1 MIIRLSYVTA
11 LVLIYNVLLI
21 EGQNDPAGASFL
33 QSVVRR
39 IQTDRFQS
47 LSRVISN
54 RLNALDKSDT
64 ANYETDPEV
73 RNILLQILSTPPTDS
88 EQHSHYEDLAGSDGD
103 NHMQDDIPPAPLSK
117 QELLALYQAAVSKG
131 TNLTSMGQQLSE
143 NDLTSTPEQGT
154 IPGYYYYF
162 YPIKN
167 LMGNG
172 NDGQNQQM
180 DGNNNSGMM
189 TQQDMAMMMMQQG
202 PTKSIQPL
210 FFAMASFVSVA
221 MMFVLSILF
230 MPKFGNHRSD
240 AAAVKEAA
248 SEENLTDLSKI
259 VFEAIEGKDC
269 SERLACELGQAVRV
283 MQVGNKPLRAME
295 ILLPPHLAKQVA
307 LVRKSA
313 SKRESCNYIACLEY
327 ASDYNNNNY
336 KLRQNNNNDLRNNS
350 KKHDKTVKN
359 NKNSSNNNKNNNN
372 NQNSKRKVESRMNES
387 KNNDSINTEDNSNIK
402 KSKKT

>member
-1 MIIRLSYVTA
+1 MIIRLFYIAA
-11 LVLIYNVLLI
+11 LVLTCRVLHT
-21 EGQNDPAGASFL
+21 QAQDDPSGASFL
-33 QSVVRR
+33 QSVVGR
-39 IQTDRFQS
+39 IQSDRFQS

-73 RNILLQILSTPPTDS
+73 RNILMQILSTPPTDN
-88 EQHSHYEDLAGSDGD
+88 EEHSSHFEDLAASDGD

-117 QELLALYQAAVSKG
+117 QELFALYQAAVSKG

-167 LMGNG
+167 LMGN
-172 NDGQNQQM
+172 NAQNQQM
-180 DGNNNSGMM
+180 DGDSGGMM
-189 TQQDMAMMMMQQG
+189 QQQDMAMMMMPQGG

-240 AAAVKEAA
+240 AAAVKEAN

-295 ILLPPHLAKQVA
+295 ILLPPHLAKQLA
-307 LVRKSA
+307 LIRKSA
-313 SKRESCNYIACLEY
+313 SKRESCNYIACIEY
-327 ASDYNNNNY
+327 GSDYNNNNY
-336 KLRQNNNNDLRNNS
+336 KLRQNNNNNLKNAKKPDKNS
-350 KKHDKTVKN
+350 KN
-359 NKNSSNNNKNNNN
+359 NKNNNNNNNKNNNN
-372 NQNSKRKVESRMNES
+372 QNSKSKVESRISNDKDVDSNNEDS
-387 KNNDSINTEDNSNIK
+387 SNKKNAK
-402 KSKKT
+402 KS